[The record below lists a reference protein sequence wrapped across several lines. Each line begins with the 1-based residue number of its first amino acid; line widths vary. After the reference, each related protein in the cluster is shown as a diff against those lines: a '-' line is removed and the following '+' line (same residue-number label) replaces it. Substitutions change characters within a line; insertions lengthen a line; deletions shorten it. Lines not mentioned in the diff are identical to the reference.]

1 VRSKLDSIADCV
13 LYRDDWLVR
22 QRQKK
27 RRCRVISW
35 SITLSIA
42 LVIIAVAVVAWYFT
56 AGPGKAD
63 SGKGKA

>member
-1 VRSKLDSIADCV
+1 MRSKLDSNADCV
-13 LYRDDWLVR
+13 WCRDDWLVR

-63 SGKGKA
+63 GGKGKA

>member
-1 VRSKLDSIADCV
+1 MRSKLDSIADCV
-13 LYRDDWLVR
+13 WYRDDWLVR

-56 AGPGKAD
+56 AGPGKVD
-63 SGKGKA
+63 GGKGKA